1 MTINQSHLG
10 LDGLFFFF
18 TLLFYSCILKIFTL
32 FSISRIYRL
41 LATCWYLSGVCALSS
56 SQDIAR
62 YHSNSPIYTAHIK
75 VNQPAYF
82 MERNMDISRTT
93 QCTNTG
99 QVPACSQEPVDSTDA
114 SIVET
119 STCLETTQQETTNFT
134 VRLLINRTGPCSA
147 ALLSVQSSYR
157 YQNIL

>member
-1 MTINQSHLG
+1 MCEILNINVPAVLV
-10 LDGLFFFF
+10 LPRL
-18 TLLFYSCILKIFTL
+18 TYN
-32 FSISRIYRL
+32 ISRIYRL

-56 SQDIAR
+56 SRDIAR
-62 YHSNSPIYTAHIK
+62 YRSNSPIYTAHIK

-114 SIVET
+114 NIVET

-134 VRLLINRTGPCSA
+134 VRLSIESDWSMFSCAPECSKQLPLPKYIA
-147 ALLSVQSSYR
+147 NWGGLGASY
-157 YQNIL
+157 QC